1 LVRRFDLE
9 SDGAQLLLKAFNQP
23 RDIIETAMT
32 AADEAIRNFLENLLT
47 SNVANKVPDKR
58 MKLVKMAAK

>member
-1 LVRRFDLE
+1 
-9 SDGAQLLLKAFNQP
+9 
-23 RDIIETAMT
+23 MT